1 MLQRYVHF
9 VHCIHKTHS
18 HHVKKIQGNIRIV
31 LTLSIVKNKNTV
43 YNYRSDRNKINKVYN
58 AYLCFIEFKVGNWR
72 EKTNLLALFCIV
84 CQYVISTGT
93 ISNTSIIYQ
102 PQSVIAKL
110 LIIQGHIKMRDD
122 VL

>member
-1 MLQRYVHF
+1 M
-9 VHCIHKTHS
+9 
-18 HHVKKIQGNIRIV
+18 
-31 LTLSIVKNKNTV
+31 
-43 YNYRSDRNKINKVYN
+43 
-58 AYLCFIEFKVGNWR
+58 GNWS
-72 EKTNLLALFCIV
+72 EKKNLLALFCIV

-93 ISNTSIIYQ
+93 ISNTSIYQ

>member
-1 MLQRYVHF
+1 MQD
-9 VHCIHKTHS
+9 
-18 HHVKKIQGNIRIV
+18 NIRIV
-31 LTLSIVKNKNTV
+31 LTLSILKNKNSVTT
-43 YNYRSDRNKINKVYN
+43 DWIEIKLNKVHN
-58 AYLCFIEFKVGNWR
+58 AYLCFIEFKVGNWS
-72 EKTNLLALFCIV
+72 EKKKKNLLALFCIV

-93 ISNTSIIYQ
+93 ISNTSIYQ